1 MPHRFMH
8 HMGHALRFVCSFTLA
23 ILLSVPV
30 SAQQKLPGVEGWRI
44 HASFGVN
51 NDIVLAEQTVWV
63 GSNQAL
69 FNYSIQSREVEIVS
83 RVNGLSDVTV
93 RKLAYDPQS
102 KCMIIAYEGANLDV
116 IQNGIITNIPD
127 IAKRIILGEKQIH
140 AITIYKG
147 KAYLSCSFGVAVI
160 DLQLRKITD
169 TYQEIGPGGT
179 ILDVR
184 DVEFYNNSIYVS
196 TPGGIYR
203 AEEAGTNLSDFNSWS
218 LAQPGYVDYMAVYGN
233 KLVAV
238 VDSVVKTFD
247 GNWVTLAGISNS
259 QSYFVGISAGKL
271 LVSKKDALYT
281 ISMDW
286 SILPNYILKGVVA
299 SVIAPDGLYY
309 SLIDQQGLLIHNS
322 TASQLDYFA
331 PAGPQGSFAMRMAY
345 TDGAMW
351 FAGDA
356 VNGLGVSG
364 GWGPK
369 YTGNKNYLMRN
380 NTWKNFRGTSPL
392 IDAAPDLID
401 VSINPLTGN
410 AFFASFGTGIIEMNE
425 TGVVAK
431 YDTSNSSLQSFN
443 SGSSFR
449 PLFVS
454 GVDFDKDGNLWVAN
468 FGAVNPISVRTSS
481 GAWKSFSVPSNVN
494 TAFGFITCDDF
505 GNKWITNTRGTG
517 LIVFNENN
525 LSDPNDDQLKVLNK
539 DKQNGFLPST
549 LVFCVTK
556 DKKGE
561 LWIGTDKGLAIISN
575 PGNVFKPNAD
585 FDARQLVIQAGL
597 IFSNFL
603 DDEQVYC
610 IRTDEANRKWIGTS
624 NGVWLVSPDGYT
636 VLRNF
641 TTANSPL
648 PGKSVFEIG
657 INNQTGEVFF
667 ATDKGLASYM
677 GTATEGG
684 DVFSNVNV
692 YPNPVRPEYTGQ
704 IAITGLVSDAFVK
717 ITDVAG
723 NLVFETRSNGGMAT
737 WNGLTYSGSR
747 AATGVYLIFA
757 ANEDGTQTHVAKLL
771 FIR

>member
-1 MPHRFMH
+1 MNRLF
-8 HMGHALRFVCSFTLA
+8 RFVY
-23 ILLSVPV
+23 ILMMYLLLGSGV

-51 NDIVLAEQTVWV
+51 NDVVVAEDVVWV

-69 FNYSIQSREVEIVS
+69 FNYHIQTREVEIVS

-93 RKLAYDPQS
+93 RKLAYDEQS
-102 KCMIIAYEGANLDV
+102 QCMIIAYEGANIDV
-116 IQNGIITNIPD
+116 IQNGTITNIPD
-127 IAKRIILGEKQIH
+127 IVKRIILGEKQIH
-140 AITIYKG
+140 AITIHNG
-147 KAYLSCSFGVAVI
+147 KAYLACSFGVAVI
-160 DLQLRKITD
+160 DLKLRKITD
-169 TYQEIGPGGT
+169 TYQEIGPGGST
-179 ILDVR
+179 LDIR
-184 DVEFYNNSIYVS
+184 DIEFYNNSIYVC

-203 AEEAGTNLSDFNSWS
+203 AAENGTNLSDFNSWS
-218 LAQPGYVDYMAVYGN
+218 LLQAGYVDYMATYGG

-238 VDSVVKTFD
+238 VDSTVKSFD
-247 GNWVTLAGISNS
+247 GTWSTLSGISNS
-259 QSYFVGISAGKL
+259 QTYFLGTSGGKL
-271 LVSKKDALYT
+271 LVSKKEALYT
-281 ISMDW
+281 ISADW
-286 SILPNYILKGVVA
+286 SIQPNFILKGVVA
-299 SVIAPDGLYY
+299 SAIAPDGLYY

-322 TASQLDYFA
+322 SATQRDYFA
-331 PAGPQGSFAMRMAY
+331 PAGPQGSFAMRMVY
-345 TDGAMW
+345 NDGAMW

-369 YTGNKNYLMRN
+369 YTGHKNYLMRN
-380 NTWKNFRGTSPL
+380 NTWKNFRGTSPM

-401 VSINPLTGN
+401 VSIHPETGN

-425 TGVVAK
+425 AGAVAK

-443 SGSSFR
+443 SGTSFR

-454 GVDFDKDGNLWVAN
+454 GIDFDNDGNLWVAN
-468 FGAVNPISVRTSS
+468 FGAVKPISVRTST

-505 GNKWITNTRGTG
+505 GNKWITNTRGNG
-517 LIVFNENN
+517 LVVFNENN

-603 DDEQVYC
+603 DEEQVYC
-610 IRTDEANRKWIGTS
+610 IRTDAADRKWIGTS

-648 PGKSVFEIG
+648 PGNSVFEIG

-684 DVFSNVNV
+684 EVFANVNV
-692 YPNPVRPEYTGQ
+692 YPNPVRPEYNGQ

-723 NLVFETRSNGGMAT
+723 NLVFETRANGGMAT